1 LEISLITSRNR
12 LSPIELA
19 CCNRFIEL
27 CKQALFIVY
36 RYSIDEKIKKQQHHQ
51 QQQQQQTDNSTII
64 SIS

>member
-1 LEISLITSRNR
+1 LEISLITNRNR

-36 RYSIDEKIKKQQHHQ
+36 RYSVDEKIKKQQQ
-51 QQQQQQTDNSTII
+51 QQQQQQSDNSTII

>member
-1 LEISLITSRNR
+1 MESSLITNRNR

-36 RYSIDEKIKKQQHHQ
+36 RYSNDENIKKKQQ
-51 QQQQQQTDNSTII
+51 QQQQQQTENSTII
-64 SIS
+64 VIS

>member
-1 LEISLITSRNR
+1 LESSLITNRNR

-36 RYSIDEKIKKQQHHQ
+36 RYSSDENIKKKQ
-51 QQQQQQTDNSTII
+51 QQQQQQTENSTII
-64 SIS
+64 VIS

>member
-1 LEISLITSRNR
+1 MTTTNR

-36 RYSIDEKIKKQQHHQ
+36 RYSIDEKLKKQQQ
-51 QQQQQQTDNSTII
+51 RQTEGSTIMVI
-64 SIS
+64 S